1 MNRKVTLDQVVSKYS
16 LKKLDKFAHSSKSD
30 DCEEGMIMTDSEE
43 EEKVL
48 KIVIKN
54 PSEGS
59 NGS

>member
-1 MNRKVTLDQVVSKYS
+1 MNRKVTLNQVISKYS
-16 LKKLDKFAHSSKSD
+16 PHKLDKSARSSKSY
-30 DCEEGMIMTDSEE
+30 DCEEGMIMTDSDE

-48 KIVIKN
+48 KLVIKN

>member
-1 MNRKVTLDQVVSKYS
+1 MNRKVTFDQVVSKYS
-16 LKKLDKFAHSSKSD
+16 PSKLGKLAHSSTSD
-30 DCEEGMIMTDSEE
+30 DCEEGMIMTDSDE

-48 KIVIKN
+48 KLVIKN